1 MGYQAI
7 IFDLDGVLCHTD
19 EYHYQA
25 WKAMADGLGV
35 YFDPEINNRL
45 RGVSRM
51 DSLEIILEQYNGP
64 ELNQAEKLALAEKK
78 NELYRQSLAQMTP
91 DDLSGEVKRTLDAL
105 RPGVEVTA
113 RACPLLVS
121 LVENGRFRPGDI
133 VAETVVAEYLTPIKA
148 AGVDALI
155 LGCTH
160 YPLMRDIIGAFMGP
174 GVTLVDA
181 GEQCAR
187 WVKKQLEWDGLRNQ
201 RPGAGRHRWFVS
213 DSAGDFS
220 ELATVFLG
228 EDIRGGVEQIDI
240 TAY

>member
-1 MGYQAI
+1 MGVIATAATI
-7 IFDLDGVLCHTD
+7 RSGKFPAALRALEPGLAVFDL
-19 EYHYQA
+19 
-25 WKAMADGLGV
+25 
-35 YFDPEINNRL
+35 
-45 RGVSRM
+45 
-51 DSLEIILEQYNGP
+51 
-64 ELNQAEKLALAEKK
+64 
-78 NELYRQSLAQMTP
+78 
-91 DDLSGEVKRTLDAL
+91 
-105 RPGVEVTA
+105 
-113 RACPLLVS
+113 ACPLFVP
-121 LVENGRFRPGDI
+121 LVEDGHIAPDDPI
-133 VAETVVAEYLTPIKA
+133 ALPAVEYYLGALQKQEIDT
-148 AGVDALI
+148 LI

-201 RPGAGRHRWFVS
+201 RPGAGRHRFFVS

-240 TAY
+240 TAYERGEL

>member
-78 NELYRQSLAQMTP
+78 KVLWPPTAMWRRRRWTAWKRPFPPMCSRSRSSSRKKPVRTCSAP
-91 DDLSGEVKRTLDAL
+91 SAVSG
-105 RPGVEVTA
+105 
-113 RACPLLVS
+113 
-121 LVENGRFRPGDI
+121 
-133 VAETVVAEYLTPIKA
+133 
-148 AGVDALI
+148 
-155 LGCTH
+155 
-160 YPLMRDIIGAFMGP
+160 MR
-174 GVTLVDA
+174 
-181 GEQCAR
+181 
-187 WVKKQLEWDGLRNQ
+187 
-201 RPGAGRHRWFVS
+201 
-213 DSAGDFS
+213 
-220 ELATVFLG
+220 
-228 EDIRGGVEQIDI
+228 
-240 TAY
+240 